1 MIFCRYLRYIYMN
14 KLLIVF
20 LVLLLVDILVP
31 IITGFLSISVE
42 SYINYLMWFN
52 ALGLFYAI
60 LPERT
65 GLMFIKN

>member
-1 MIFCRYLRYIYMN
+1 MN